1 MKFAR
6 LAKWS
11 LVWIGTLAILLYY
24 LIHSDLFMSPAHPL
38 PPMRTYCIGRYLID
52 LPESFVPAD
61 GGSDGTL
68 YYGLDKNFKTVD
80 FEILRQNGD
89 KPTFN
94 ALVLKK
100 LNELK
105 TTESFVATSKNML
118 ADYKEIDKH
127 TALVK
132 AYSSPDMAN
141 YFDIYLYSEHEKVV
155 VQYQDRLYADAP
167 PHYLSVIE
175 NRLLDLAR
183 NTHYAPD
190 PNKAGSGICLKSVSI
205 DSPHDGET
213 FDIVFLNTAY
223 PDIHISLWISSLPAH
238 GEGMLKRIDDQAGL
252 LAELGASYK
261 PFRRGDITLGGR
273 PAEEQLDEA
282 KDEHGKLIRN
292 FAAETLITQ
301 PSNLER
307 PQIHIE
313 MKMGGQVQSREY
325 VDASLSRSD
334 AEAWWDAIVKSIRP
348 RPGAF

>member
-1 MKFAR
+1 MKLAR

-11 LVWIGTLAILLYY
+11 LVGIGTLAILLYY
-24 LIHSDLFMSPAHPL
+24 LTHSDLFMSPAHPL

-52 LPESFVPAD
+52 LPAGFISAD

-80 FEILRQNGD
+80 FEVLRQEGN
-89 KPTFN
+89 KQTFDS
-94 ALVLKK
+94 LVLKK
-100 LNELK
+100 INGLK
-105 TTESFVATSKNML
+105 SSEHFKSPSRNML
-118 ADYKEIDKH
+118 ADFKKIDEH
-127 TALVK
+127 TTIIK
-132 AYSSPDMAN
+132 AYDSSYSMRSYKVD
-141 YFDIYLYSEHEKVV
+141 LLSEHGNAV
-155 VQYQDRLYADAP
+155 VQYEEMLYGDDP
-167 PHYLSVIE
+167 PNYLDTIE
-175 NRLLDLAR
+175 NRLLNLTR
-183 NTHYAPD
+183 NTHYIQA
-190 PNKAGSGICLKSVSI
+190 PNKTGRGICLKSVLI

-213 FDIVFLNTAY
+213 FDIVFLNPAY
-223 PDIHISLWISSLPAH
+223 PDIHVSLLISSLPAH

-301 PSNLER
+301 PSNMER

-313 MKMGGQVQSREY
+313 MKMGGQVRSREY